1 MSKRNQRSSSSSSTQ
16 SRPSPKRNKLLGETA
31 EGNTESCSMDKTPD
45 DRPSLERIMEKLSY
59 LDNRIEDHFGGLKS
73 DISIL
78 RHELKE
84 EIEGVKSTLTGVE
97 KSLESAWNVIED
109 LQAESK
115 SHVDFKK
122 TYQSSLDN
130 VKSELA
136 MASSKNAK
144 LETEIDALKVR
155 FLEEQEKVIALEN
168 YSRREN
174 LRFMNVPEQ
183 EGENCANI
191 IYDIIENELNM
202 DVENLQFHAIHR
214 VGKLRF
220 RRMRH
225 RKLTQGM
232 LTSYETSKPMSIW
245 FSHWLSRLSKTKE
258 WLQEQEELRLQGE
271 KIDRPNTKWVF
282 EGTVFVDLKVILDRQ
297 PLQIGLGRL
306 PDWLRNK
313 REAIS
318 LDTFNDSLCVF
329 RCWLFI
335 KEHIPGII
343 SEEPEN

>member
-16 SRPSPKRNKLLGETA
+16 SRPSPKRNKLLGATA

-45 DRPSLERIMEKLSY
+45 DRPSLERIMENLSY
-59 LDNRIEDHFGGLKS
+59 LDNRIEEHFGGLKS

-97 KSLESAWNVIED
+97 KSLESAWNVIAD

-115 SHVDFKK
+115 SHADFKK

-174 LRFMNVPEQ
+174 LRFMNVPEE

-214 VGKLRF
+214 VGK
-220 RRMRH
+220 RR
-225 RKLTQGM
+225 
-232 LTSYETSKPMSIW
+232 SSDETSKAYPRPIIAR
-245 FSHWLSRLSKTKE
+245 FLCRE
-258 WLQEQEELRLQGE
+258 
-271 KIDRPNTKWVF
+271 DRDMV
-282 EGTVFVDLKVILDRQ
+282 LKAK
-297 PLQIGLGRL
+297 GRL
-306 PDWLRNK
+306 RNSSQYETCILLK
-313 REAIS
+313 TMPKLFKWREK
-318 LDTFNDSLCVF
+318 F
-329 RCWLFI
+329 
-335 KEHIPGII
+335 
-343 SEEPEN
+343 

>member
-1 MSKRNQRSSSSSSTQ
+1 
-16 SRPSPKRNKLLGETA
+16 
-31 EGNTESCSMDKTPD
+31 MDKTPD

-59 LDNRIEDHFGGLKS
+59 LDNRIEELFGGLKS

-97 KSLESAWNVIED
+97 KSLESAWNVI
-109 LQAESK
+109 A
-115 SHVDFKK
+115 DFKK
-122 TYQSSLDN
+122 TYQSSLGN

-214 VGKLRF
+214 VGK
-220 RRMRH
+220 RR
-225 RKLTQGM
+225 
-232 LTSYETSKPMSIW
+232 SSDETSKAYPRPIIAR
-245 FSHWLSRLSKTKE
+245 FLCRE
-258 WLQEQEELRLQGE
+258 
-271 KIDRPNTKWVF
+271 DRDMV
-282 EGTVFVDLKVILDRQ
+282 LKAK
-297 PLQIGLGRL
+297 GRL
-306 PDWLRNK
+306 RNSSQYENVYITQDYAKAIQMERKVLIKAMFLARKKGMKAKVVDRNLVVNNNVYNVDNIPDNL
-313 REAIS
+313 
-318 LDTFNDSLCVF
+318 
-329 RCWLFI
+329 
-335 KEHIPGII
+335 KE
-343 SEEPEN
+343 SSTLNSNSS

>member
-1 MSKRNQRSSSSSSTQ
+1 
-16 SRPSPKRNKLLGETA
+16 
-31 EGNTESCSMDKTPD
+31 MDKTPD

-59 LDNRIEDHFGGLKS
+59 LDNRIEEHFGGLKS

-97 KSLESAWNVIED
+97 KSLESAWNVIAD

-115 SHVDFKK
+115 SHADFKK

-214 VGKLRF
+214 VGK
-220 RRMRH
+220 RR
-225 RKLTQGM
+225 
-232 LTSYETSKPMSIW
+232 SSDETSKAYPRPIIARFLCREDRDMV
-245 FSHWLSRLSKTKE
+245 LKE
-258 WLQEQEELRLQGE
+258 KGS
-271 KIDRPNTKWVF
+271 
-282 EGTVFVDLKVILDRQ
+282 
-297 PLQIGLGRL
+297 
-306 PDWLRNK
+306 LRNSQYEK
-313 REAIS
+313 VYITQDYAKAI
-318 LDTFNDSLCVF
+318 LTERKVL
-329 RCWLFI
+329 I
-335 KEHIPGII
+335 KAMFLARKKGMNARVVDRNLVVNNNVYNVDNIPDNLKK
-343 SEEPEN
+343 SSTLNSNSS

>member
-1 MSKRNQRSSSSSSTQ
+1 
-16 SRPSPKRNKLLGETA
+16 
-31 EGNTESCSMDKTPD
+31 MDKTPD

-59 LDNRIEDHFGGLKS
+59 LDNRIEEHFGGLKS

-97 KSLESAWNVIED
+97 KSLESAWNVI
-109 LQAESK
+109 A
-115 SHVDFKK
+115 DFKK
-122 TYQSSLDN
+122 TYQSSLGN

-214 VGKLRF
+214 VGKQRSSE
-220 RRMRH
+220 
-225 RKLTQGM
+225 G
-232 LTSYETSKPMSIW
+232 TSKAYPRAIIARFLRREDRDMV
-245 FSHWLSRLSKTKE
+245 LKVKGRLRNSSQYENVYITQDYAKGIQMERKV
-258 WLQEQEELRLQGE
+258 LIKAMFLARKKGM
-271 KIDRPNTKWVF
+271 KAKV
-282 EGTVFVDLKVILDRQ
+282 VDLVVNNNVYNVDNI
-297 PLQIGLGRL
+297 
-306 PDWLRNK
+306 PDNL
-313 REAIS
+313 
-318 LDTFNDSLCVF
+318 
-329 RCWLFI
+329 
-335 KEHIPGII
+335 KE
-343 SEEPEN
+343 SSTLNSNSS

>member
-1 MSKRNQRSSSSSSTQ
+1 
-16 SRPSPKRNKLLGETA
+16 
-31 EGNTESCSMDKTPD
+31 MDKTSD
-45 DRPSLERIMEKLSY
+45 HRPSLERIMEKLSY
-59 LDNRIEDHFGGLKS
+59 LDNRKEAHFRGLKS

-78 RHELKE
+78 RHKLKE
-84 EIEGVKSTLTGVE
+84 EIEGVKSTLTRVE
-97 KSLESAWNVIED
+97 KSLESAWKVITD

-115 SHVDFKK
+115 SHVDFRK
-122 TYQSSLDN
+122 TYRSSLDN

-214 VGKLRF
+214 VGK
-220 RRMRH
+220 RR
-225 RKLTQGM
+225 
-232 LTSYETSKPMSIW
+232 SSDETSKAYPRPIIAR
-245 FSHWLSRLSKTKE
+245 FLCRE
-258 WLQEQEELRLQGE
+258 
-271 KIDRPNTKWVF
+271 DRDMV
-282 EGTVFVDLKVILDRQ
+282 LKAK
-297 PLQIGLGRL
+297 GRL
-306 PDWLRNK
+306 RNSSQYENVYITQDYAKAIQMERKVLIKAMFLARKKGMKAKVVDRNLVVNNNVYNVDNIPDNL
-313 REAIS
+313 
-318 LDTFNDSLCVF
+318 
-329 RCWLFI
+329 
-335 KEHIPGII
+335 KE
-343 SEEPEN
+343 SSTLNSNSS

>member
-1 MSKRNQRSSSSSSTQ
+1 
-16 SRPSPKRNKLLGETA
+16 
-31 EGNTESCSMDKTPD
+31 MDKTPD

-115 SHVDFKK
+115 SHADFEK

-214 VGKLRF
+214 VGKLR
-220 RRMRH
+220 
-225 RKLTQGM
+225 
-232 LTSYETSKPMSIW
+232 SSDETSKVYPRPIIAR
-245 FSHWLSRLSKTKE
+245 FLCRE
-258 WLQEQEELRLQGE
+258 
-271 KIDRPNTKWVF
+271 DRDRV
-282 EGTVFVDLKVILDRQ
+282 LKAK
-297 PLQIGLGRL
+297 GRL
-306 PDWLRNK
+306 RNSSQYENVYITQDYAKAIQMERKVLIKAMFLARKKGMNAKVVDRNLVVNNNVYNVDNIPDNL
-313 REAIS
+313 
-318 LDTFNDSLCVF
+318 
-329 RCWLFI
+329 
-335 KEHIPGII
+335 KE
-343 SEEPEN
+343 SSTLNSNSS

>member
-1 MSKRNQRSSSSSSTQ
+1 
-16 SRPSPKRNKLLGETA
+16 
-31 EGNTESCSMDKTPD
+31 MDKTPD

-59 LDNRIEDHFGGLKS
+59 LDNRIEEHFGGLKS

-97 KSLESAWNVIED
+97 KSLESAWNVIAD

-115 SHVDFKK
+115 SHADFKK

-214 VGKLRF
+214 VGK
-220 RRMRH
+220 RR
-225 RKLTQGM
+225 
-232 LTSYETSKPMSIW
+232 SSDETSKAYPRPVIAR
-245 FSHWLSRLSKTKE
+245 FLSRGDRDMVLRAKGGCETLHDIQTRILLKDYAKAI
-258 WLQEQEELRLQGE
+258 QMEE
-271 KIDRPNTKWVF
+271 KF
-282 EGTVFVDLKVILDRQ
+282 
-297 PLQIGLGRL
+297 
-306 PDWLRNK
+306 
-313 REAIS
+313 
-318 LDTFNDSLCVF
+318 
-329 RCWLFI
+329 
-335 KEHIPGII
+335 
-343 SEEPEN
+343 